1 MSPAPDGAVPDL
13 RYDVIVAG
21 SGVAGLSAAVTAA
34 EAGVSVCLLERAP
47 KEERGGNT
55 RYTESFWRMRSK
67 DEVADDFV
75 ETLANNA
82 AGWLD
87 PEVTRDWTRPQDD
100 WPQILKAHPALD
112 PELIHVWGDQ
122 AGPTLRW
129 LESQGVAFDFL
140 PNYFITVS
148 TTRMSPIGGG
158 RAIVEALAAKA
169 EAMAD
174 RIDYRYETA
183 LVRLIEGPEGD
194 VEGVIAKGPQGAA
207 RLYAPN
213 VVLATGGFQGNA
225 EMMARYVGPQAQWTR
240 PIARGGYYNRG
251 EGVAAGLAAGV
262 APAGDFGSFHAQP
275 VDPRSGEAEPVVLV
289 YGYGV
294 LLNREGQRF
303 TDEAPATVDATYEAT
318 ARDIFRQSQGVAWAI
333 VDGRIE
339 DVPNWRKAVRS
350 DQPAFEADTLPGLLG
365 QLDIDAEAAMAAI
378 QAFNAGCPDPAG
390 FSPLRTDGLA
400 TAGLSPPRSHWARQI
415 QAPPFRAWPIV
426 CATCFTFGGLKIDGD
441 GRALDHDGRPIKGL
455 YAAGE
460 TAGMY
465 FRTYTG
471 STSVMRGAVFGRRAG
486 AHAARSANRAGRT

>member
-1 MSPAPDGAVPDL
+1 MSPAK

-21 SGVAGLSAAVTAA
+21 SGVAGLSAAVSAA

-47 KEERGGNT
+47 KDERGGNT
-55 RYTESFWRMRSK
+55 RYTEAFWRMRSK
-67 DEVADDFV
+67 DEVADDFA
-75 ETLANNA
+75 ERLAENA
-82 AGWLD
+82 AGWPD
-87 PEVTRDWTRPQDD
+87 PEVTKDWTRQRSD
-100 WPQILKAHPALD
+100 WSAMLKAQAALD
-112 PELIHVWGDQ
+112 PELIHVWGEQ

-129 LESQGVAFDFL
+129 LESHGVTFDFL

-148 TTRMSPIGGG
+148 TTRMSPVGGG
-158 RAIVEALAAKA
+158 RAIVEALAASA

-183 LVRLIEGPEGD
+183 FDRLLTNEAGEVEGALVRTPNGSERL
-194 VEGVIAKGPQGAA
+194 AA
-207 RLYAPN
+207 PS
-213 VVLATGGFQGNA
+213 VVLATGGYQGNS

-251 EGVAAGLAAGV
+251 EGVAAGLAAGA
-262 APAGDFGSFHAQP
+262 APAGDFGSYHAQP
-275 VDPRSGEAEPVVLV
+275 VDPRSGEAEPVVLT
-289 YGYGV
+289 YSYGV

-318 ARDIFRQSQGVAWAI
+318 ARDIFHQSQGLAWAI
-333 VDGRIE
+333 VDGGIE

-350 DQPAFEADTLPGLLG
+350 DQPAIEAESLAELLAK
-365 QLDIDAEAAMAAI
+365 LDIDALAARRTI
-378 QAFNAGCPDPAG
+378 DAFNAACPDPAG
-390 FSPLRTDGLA
+390 FKPLETDGLA
-400 TAGLSPPRSHWARQI
+400 TRGLSPPRSHWARRI
-415 QAPPFRAWPIV
+415 EKPPFRAWPIIS
-426 CATCFTFGGLKIDGD
+426 ATCFTFGGLKIDGD
-441 GRALDHDGRPIKGL
+441 GRAIDHDGRPIQGL

-486 AHAARSANRAGRT
+486 AHAARNANRGGGA